1 MKTQNRQKICYN
13 CNAQVDLDVIVC
25 PYCGTDLLEEFDS
38 DYKSEED
45 TDSKA
50 LSYKQTIASLYPP
63 PNQMQDEEN
72 MENDEDYEE
81 KETEEEIDQPKGSDS
96 IAAAIL
102 TVSLSLIGFS
112 LLLFFFSKEGEI
124 TLNVNNKH
132 LIVLSLISIPAL
144 LWSWRNLED

>member
-13 CNAQVDLDVIVC
+13 CNAQVELDVIVC

-45 TDSKA
+45 VDKA

-63 PNQMQDEEN
+63 PYQMQDEDNVESN
-72 MENDEDYEE
+72 EEYEE
-81 KETEEEIDQPKGSDS
+81 KETEEEQAKSSDS

-102 TVSLSLIGFS
+102 TASLSLIGFS
-112 LLLFFFSKEGEI
+112 LLLFFFSNNGEI
-124 TLNVNNKH
+124 SLNINSKH
-132 LIVLSLISIPAL
+132 LIVLFLISIPAL

>member
-45 TDSKA
+45 ADNKA

-63 PNQMQDEEN
+63 PYQMQDEEN
-72 MENDEDYEE
+72 VESNEDYEE
-81 KETEEEIDQPKGSDS
+81 IEEDQEKNSDS
-96 IAAAIL
+96 VAAAIL
-102 TVSLSLIGFS
+102 TMSLSLIGFS
-112 LLLFFFSKEGEI
+112 LILFFFSNEGEI
-124 TLNVNNKH
+124 TLSINHKH
-132 LIVLSLISIPAL
+132 LIILLLISMPAL
-144 LWSWRNLED
+144 LWSWKNLEE

>member
-45 TDSKA
+45 IDNKA

-63 PNQMQDEEN
+63 PYQMKDEESAESN
-72 MENDEDYEE
+72 EDYEE
-81 KETEEEIDQPKGSDS
+81 MEEEDQEKNSDS
-96 IAAAIL
+96 VAAAIL
-102 TVSLSLIGFS
+102 TMSLSLIGFS
-112 LLLFFFSKEGEI
+112 LILFFFSNGGEI
-124 TLNVNNKH
+124 TLSINHKH
-132 LIVLSLISIPAL
+132 LIILLLISIPAL